1 MQSVIVFAVCAAIL
15 LLLWVMLYDTTHFMT
30 TEYRVEDPRIKKTC
44 RAVVIADLHNK
55 YYGRENEF
63 LLAKIREKKPD
74 LVLVAGDL
82 LTANP
87 GSDPESALKLVREL
101 AKDFSVCYG
110 NGNHEHRI
118 KLYPETY
125 GGLAQEY
132 EEGLKACGVSAL
144 VNARREFAENGLS
157 VVGAE
162 IHREYYRRF
171 RGSVMEDGYLRTLLG
186 EPDRELYTVL
196 LAHNPDYF
204 PAYAKWGADLVLSG
218 HIHGGVVRIP
228 FWNRGVLSPAL
239 RLFPKYDG
247 GVFSEG
253 GSTMILSRGLGSHTI
268 PVRLFNPGD
277 LIFLEFCNGKESL
290 VTKKER

>member
-1 MQSVIVFAVCAAIL
+1 MQSVIVFAACVAIL
-15 LLLWVMLYDTTHFMT
+15 ILLWVMLYDTAHFVT
-30 TEYRVEDPRIKKTC
+30 TQYRVEDPRIKKPC

-55 YYGRENEF
+55 YYGRENEV
-63 LLAKIREKKPD
+63 LLAKIREEKPD
-74 LVLVAGDL
+74 LVLVVGDI
-82 LTANP
+82 LTAKP
-87 GSDPESALKLVREL
+87 GADPEPALKLIREL
-101 AKDFSVCYG
+101 AKDFFVCYG

-125 GGLAQEY
+125 GSLAQEY

-144 VNARREFAENGLS
+144 VNARQGFAESGLS
-157 VVGAE
+157 VVGVE
-162 IHREYYRRF
+162 IHKEYYMRF
-171 RGSVMEDGYLRTLLG
+171 RGPDMEDDYLRTLLG
-186 EPDRELYTVL
+186 EPDKEFYTVL

-218 HIHGGVVRIP
+218 HTHGGVARIP

-253 GSTMILSRGLGSHTI
+253 GSTMILSRGLGSHTV

-277 LIFLEFCNGKESL
+277 LIFLEFCSGKESL